1 MELKKLILIIS
12 LMLIKNSIVRKV
24 LNLIKLKYLCTRI
37 IVSPTPLCHSHESLI
52 HFHLII
58 AGEQV

>member
-1 MELKKLILIIS
+1 M
-12 LMLIKNSIVRKV
+12 KV
-24 LNLIKLKYLCTRI
+24 LNLIKLKYFCTRI